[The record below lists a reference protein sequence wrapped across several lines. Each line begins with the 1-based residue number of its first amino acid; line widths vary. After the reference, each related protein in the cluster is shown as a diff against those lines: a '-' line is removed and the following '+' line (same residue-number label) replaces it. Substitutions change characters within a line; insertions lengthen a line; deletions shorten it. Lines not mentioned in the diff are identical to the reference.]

1 MNRAAAGL
9 IRPPSAEWAEAGRP
23 AVIAALA
30 AAAAAIV
37 LRISLAPQFD
47 GLDDLGYL
55 EAAQRLSQG
64 RSLDGMF
71 PLFQTRVGMA
81 YPMGWLMQ
89 AGWLA
94 PSQFWVLTI
103 LAECLTLV
111 SLFAAGWLV
120 TGGAAAGLVTVALYA
135 LYPLAVQQSVMF
147 YPTAFQVAA
156 IAAAL
161 ALLAGAERA
170 AAARARLTLAL
181 AAGLSLGLG
190 YLVKEDVAI
199 VVPAIALASLLTG
212 FPRRSTMVAVMAGA
226 ATVFVFECAGYWMT
240 MGQPLFR
247 LSATSGMGA
256 APQEQL
262 QISEIWR
269 WDAFLRSL
277 FLVPAQVGL
286 YWWLGAVAVWAALRR
301 GSRPLAFAAISFLML
316 MLYLQFGS
324 GSLSSYVALP
334 KTPRYTALVTP
345 LLMLVSGA
353 WLAHLLSGR
362 RRLAAVAV
370 MVVLAATA
378 VPCIAYLHVAS
389 SERTRNTLAV
399 LPALR
404 AAEPAQLFT
413 DYYGARVLR
422 ILEPQLPKV
431 SVWYHARFDTNQ
443 IVVLGDPA
451 TAGDA
456 YVLLDRQV
464 AKIYTSSYEL
474 DLPPEVA
481 TPPADWQLVWSG
493 RAYENGSATRKALEW
508 LRAAAHRLPSG
519 NPLSSRVERSIG
531 DLIDADEAFLYRV
544 PAVITGLGT
553 PPR

>member
-9 IRPPSAEWAEAGRP
+9 TPRPFAGWADVEIP
-23 AVIAALA
+23 ALVAALTI
-30 AAAAAIV
+30 AAAIA
-37 LRISLAPQFD
+37 LRVALAPQFD

-55 EAAQRLSQG
+55 EAAQRVSQG

-81 YPMGWLMQ
+81 YPMGWLLQ
-89 AGWLA
+89 SGWLA
-94 PSQFWVLTI
+94 PSQFWLLTV
-103 LAECLTLV
+103 LAECITLV
-111 SLFAAGWLV
+111 SLLAAGWLL
-120 TGGAAAGLVTVALYA
+120 TGAATAGLVAVGLYA
-135 LYPLAVQQSVMF
+135 IYPLAVQQSLMF

-161 ALLAGAERA
+161 ALMAGAERA
-170 AAARARLTLAL
+170 SANRGRVMLAL
-181 AAGLSLGLG
+181 AAGLALGLG

-199 VVPAIALASLLTG
+199 VVPAVVLASLLTG
-212 FPRRSTMVAVMAGA
+212 FPRRSTMVAMMAGA
-226 ATVFVFECAGYWMT
+226 AAVFLVECAAYWMT

-256 APQEQL
+256 APQDQL
-262 QISEIWR
+262 RISEIWQ

-277 FLVPAQVGL
+277 FLIPAHVGL
-286 YWWLGAVAVWAALRR
+286 YWWLGAFAVWAALRR
-301 GSRPLAFAAISFLML
+301 GSRPLAFAAIAFLIL

-324 GSLSSYVALP
+324 GSLSSYVPLP

-353 WLAHLLSGR
+353 WLAQLLHGR
-362 RRLAAVAV
+362 RLVSVAA
-370 MVVLAATA
+370 MVVLAVTA
-378 VPCIAYLHVAS
+378 VPCIAYLHVTS

-404 AAEPAQLFT
+404 TVEPAPLFT

-422 ILEPQLPKV
+422 ILAPQLPMR
-431 SVWYHARFDTNQ
+431 VWYHARFDTNQ
-443 IVVLGDPA
+443 VVVLGDPA

-474 DLPPEVA
+474 RLPPEIA
-481 TPPADWQLVWSG
+481 MPAADWQLVWSG
-493 RAYENGSATRKALEW
+493 RAYENGSAARAGLEW
-508 LRAAAHRLPSG
+508 LRDAAARLPSG
-519 NPLSSRVERSIG
+519 NPLSSRIERSIG
-531 DLIDADEAFLYRV
+531 DLIDADEAYLYRV
-544 PAVITGLGT
+544 PAALTGLGT